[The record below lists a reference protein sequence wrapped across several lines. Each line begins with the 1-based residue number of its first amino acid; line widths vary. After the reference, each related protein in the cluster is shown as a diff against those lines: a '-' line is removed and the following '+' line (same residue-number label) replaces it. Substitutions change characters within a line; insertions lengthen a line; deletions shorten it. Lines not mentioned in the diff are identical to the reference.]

1 MANGIN
7 VAGNVIKCPY
17 MWRREA
23 EREWEKVVANN
34 AIDKGLI
41 SKIDKHLTQVYRKKP
56 NDPIKKWLDLKKH
69 FSKGDKFPIIICID
83 AQQH

>member
-1 MANGIN
+1 MLPQSVQRNYDRVVTWQRGIHLANGIN
-7 VAGNVIKCPY
+7 VSGNVIKCPY

-41 SKIDKHLTQVYRKKP
+41 SKIDKQPIQLNIFKK
-56 NDPIKKWLDLKKH
+56 IKKEQK
-69 FSKGDKFPIIICID
+69 P
-83 AQQH
+83 